1 MSLPRPNPNAH
12 VVVTGASSGIG
23 TELARGFAAR
33 GHDVMLVA
41 RRRDRLE
48 TLATELRDAHGIEV
62 DVRECDLGDPID
74 RAALAADLRGGER
87 AVSGLCNCAGFGTA
101 GTFHQLPVGRELA
114 EVELNA
120 AAIVELTHA
129 VLPAMVAA
137 KAGAVMNVASIAG
150 YQPIPGMAVYAA
162 TKAFVQ
168 TFSESVHEE
177 LRSTGVSCTVVCPG
191 PVPTEWADIAGAQ
204 AVMMEPAQ
212 VSAADVAAAAIAG
225 MEHGK
230 RTVVPG
236 IVPKMMSLGGRYT
249 PRSVL
254 LPVLAVGRKLRGN
267 GN

>member
-33 GHDVMLVA
+33 GHNVAIVA
-41 RRRDRLE
+41 RRRDRLDS
-48 TLATELRDAHGIEV
+48 LATELRDAHGVEV
-62 DVRECDLGDPID
+62 DVHERDLEDPID
-74 RAALAADLRGGER
+74 RAALAADLRTGAR
-87 AVSGLCNCAGFGTA
+87 AVAGLCNCAGFGTA
-101 GTFHQLPVGRELA
+101 GTFHELPVGRELA
-114 EVELNA
+114 QVELNVL
-120 AAIVELTHA
+120 AIVELTHA

-137 KAGAVMNVASIAG
+137 GQGAVMNVASIAG

-177 LRSTGVSCTVVCPG
+177 LRGTGVSCTVVCPG

-204 AVMMEPAQ
+204 AVMIEPAQ
-212 VSAADVAAAAIAG
+212 VSAAEVAAAAIAG
-225 MEHGK
+225 VEQGK
-230 RTVVPG
+230 RSVVPG
-236 IVPKMMSLGGRYT
+236 IVPKIMGLGGRFT

-254 LPVLAVGRKLRGN
+254 LPVLSAGRRLRGR
-267 GN
+267 

>member
-1 MSLPRPNPNAH
+1 MSLPRPSPNAH

-33 GHDVMLVA
+33 GHNVVLVA
-41 RRRDRLE
+41 RRRDRME
-48 TLATELRDAHGIEV
+48 VLATELRDAHGV
-62 DVRECDLGDPID
+62 DVEVRECDLGDPID
-74 RAALAADLRGGER
+74 RAALASDLRAGER
-87 AVSGLCNCAGFGTA
+87 TVAGLCNCAGFGTA
-101 GTFHQLPVGRELA
+101 GTFHQLPLGRELA

-129 VLPAMVAA
+129 VLPAMVSAGS
-137 KAGAVMNVASIAG
+137 GAVMNVASIAG

-177 LRSTGVSCTVVCPG
+177 LRGTGVSCTVVCPG
-191 PVPTEWADIAGAQ
+191 PVPTEWAEIAGAQ
-204 AVMMEPAQ
+204 AVMIGPTQ
-212 VSAADVAAAAIAG
+212 VSAVDVAAAAIAG
-225 MEHGK
+225 VEHG
-230 RTVVPG
+230 RRSVVPG
-236 IVPKMMSLGGRYT
+236 LVPKIMGLGGRFT

-254 LPVLAVGRKLRGN
+254 LPVLSAGRKLRGN